1 MVYVAWSTAFIVR
14 SSFVSVF
21 GKWVFCLFDDS
32 MISMRFAHN
41 FSRGLGL
48 VWNPGEHVE
57 GYTNFLYTIIMAV
70 PQLFLNASR
79 SCLFM
84 QVLGIVWVL
93 FAAFLASRIIG
104 AVTDGRSLP
113 LMRLAAFIAT
123 LSLYP
128 LSYWPLMGME
138 TGLLT
143 VLVLLSIVIA
153 LRGRKDPSLSKALL
167 LGATLSLAY
176 LTRPDSFLYAC
187 AIGVYLFSLRRS
199 SKEVLYRKKTAV
211 FCAVVLVMLAITIGL
226 MAGFRWLYYHALTPN
241 TCTLKLGDFSLLY
254 RLRGGIGYI
263 TPFIV
268 CFAPF
273 MFFAVIGVLQNCSR
287 ERVLLICCCG
297 ISMAYQVYTGGDPW
311 PYWRIMTPTL
321 PLLLV
326 LALDTLKRVSLEVI
340 GPQLRLMSSGDRGAK
355 AATFFAAAAMAAGC
369 MFAADYPFVNET
381 LMLVRPFNRD
391 ANIDNVAVAQLL
403 DTVLTKDASV
413 GVFYAGSIPYYT
425 NRYAIDFLGKCDP
438 VIASLKPD
446 LSGAVAWDGML
457 SVPGHNKYRLAY
469 SIVNK
474 QPTFIQGVSWGKD
487 DVSAWAGE
495 QYVKVRLLG
504 NRMLLKKGSPQV
516 KWDRITEL
524 GGTIAGP

>member
-1 MVYVAWSTAFIVR
+1 MPLWSKLKPSTSQLLSVAWIVTIMVYVAWSTAFIVR

-199 SKEVLYRKKTAV
+199 SKEVLYRKKNGCFLRGSTGDACNNNRAHGRFQMVVLPCAHAEHLYPQTRRFFIVIPVTRGNRIHHPLHRMFRTVHV
-211 FCAVVLVMLAITIGL
+211 FC
-226 MAGFRWLYYHALTPN
+226 RDRRSP
-241 TCTLKLGDFSLLY
+241 KLFKG
-254 RLRGGIGYI
+254 
-263 TPFIV
+263 
-268 CFAPF
+268 
-273 MFFAVIGVLQNCSR
+273 
-287 ERVLLICCCG
+287 
-297 ISMAYQVYTGGDPW
+297 TGAFN
-311 PYWRIMTPTL
+311 
-321 PLLLV
+321 LLL
-326 LALDTLKRVSLEVI
+326 
-340 GPQLRLMSSGDRGAK
+340 
-355 AATFFAAAAMAAGC
+355 
-369 MFAADYPFVNET
+369 
-381 LMLVRPFNRD
+381 RD
-391 ANIDNVAVAQLL
+391 ID
-403 DTVLTKDASV
+403 
-413 GVFYAGSIPYYT
+413 
-425 NRYAIDFLGKCDP
+425 
-438 VIASLKPD
+438 
-446 LSGAVAWDGML
+446 
-457 SVPGHNKYRLAY
+457 
-469 SIVNK
+469 
-474 QPTFIQGVSWGKD
+474 GVSGIY
-487 DVSAWAGE
+487 G
-495 QYVKVRLLG
+495 R
-504 NRMLLKKGSPQV
+504 
-516 KWDRITEL
+516 
-524 GGTIAGP
+524 